1 MHFFIYRPLQYP
13 FHTGQK
19 TLRPANIWLLCA
31 MWKYIFRINSW
42 VKRPCSSDGYSSPP
56 AQLGFEHP
64 GQHANLILFFRHD
77 SIMFEE
83 VKAVG
88 LLSWKESLRLKDIE
102 CNMWSEPRQLPDLY
116 TAHTQLSQQ
125 TTVACFSGT
134 LMMTNRTHKGKR
146 VNCRL
151 SAGLPTFK

>member
-1 MHFFIYRPLQYP
+1 
-13 FHTGQK
+13 
-19 TLRPANIWLLCA
+19 
-31 MWKYIFRINSW
+31 
-42 VKRPCSSDGYSSPP
+42 
-56 AQLGFEHP
+56 
-64 GQHANLILFFRHD
+64 
-77 SIMFEE
+77 MFEE

-134 LMMTNRTHKGKR
+134 LMMTNRKHKGKKI
-146 VNCRL
+146 NCRL
-151 SAGLPTFK
+151 SAGLPMFK